1 MKRGNLHQ
9 ASADDRVLPHTEH
22 EPRLFMVTAGETRPT
37 QPQLTQ
43 KAIVALGPLL
53 PRFAQTM
60 ELGAPL
66 KVALAKAVEADEPAG
81 KRLARAKMLHNVL
94 SAKYPNVK
102 LDDAAK
108 MTAEW
113 VHGVLDASYPAESAV
128 VDGKFSDSDSATY
141 DALLALLD
149 GAQQWVCELVG
160 AFELAGRIQRVE
172 PPQSPLGGDATEGA
186 AKVDMAAVIERAF
199 ASGATL
205 HEVAPAA
212 VPEAEV
218 LGLELWEALCWRRGA
233 LRFYRASAAISERL
247 AAGRSDARDRA
258 AVGRAAAPCAP
269 LIDVAVGALQQLLRA
284 RGTDGGGSGGAA
296 VRNGSAL
303 TLRYGVYSDTLTLT
317 LTLTLALTLAL
328 ALTLTLTLAL
338 TLALALTLTL
348 TLTLALPLTRRL
360 QRHAPAR
367 ARLCRRAELLALGGP
382 RRRRRQRRQRRQ
394 RRSRRRRQR
403 RSRSR
408 GRRERRRARCE
419 RRRQRV
425 RSGRRRGGKRRRG
438 GAGRALLVPAG
449 GGGGAP
455 LPAGHPRADGG
466 LRLGD

>member
-258 AVGRAAAPCAP
+258 GGATGGIGRASPPADAAWAFGGRGGAAAAS
-269 LIDVAVGALQQLLRA
+269 AVYLRHGA
-284 RGTDGGGSGGAA
+284 TEEVEGGSGA
-296 VRNGSAL
+296 
-303 TLRYGVYSDTLTLT
+303 
-317 LTLTLALTLAL
+317 
-328 ALTLTLTLAL
+328 
-338 TLALALTLTL
+338 
-348 TLTLALPLTRRL
+348 
-360 QRHAPAR
+360 
-367 ARLCRRAELLALGGP
+367 
-382 RRRRRQRRQRRQ
+382 RRRRR
-394 RRSRRRRQR
+394 
-403 RSRSR
+403 
-408 GRRERRRARCE
+408 GG
-419 RRRQRV
+419 RV
-425 RSGRRRGGKRRRG
+425 RAVGRDAAAQR
-438 GAGRALLVPAG
+438 AG
-449 GGGGAP
+449 
-455 LPAGHPRADGG
+455 
-466 LRLGD
+466 